1 MSLLIWWSIGL
12 QSSILTQEL
21 ALIDIRLNWLR
32 TGLTEA
38 GMVSRIG
45 RNRKIFIQN
54 LEFCTIFFFEPQ
66 SWLTDNIWDANM
78 HLCIS
83 KYDFHTNNDARNS
96 ILFIYLLW
104 LWVLVAH
111 KVFAF
116 RINAVNATY
125 PRLCIAY
132 AGRVRL
138 HHPKS
143 NWVQWKNGSFQF
155 SSSRVAMHGC
165 WIYLPDCPTQNSLK
179 RSFSLELRGLKKT
192 VASFSSNAY
201 FFLIYF
207 CERFD
212 ELAWVCFW
220 VVVGQIV

>member
-32 TGLTEA
+32 TGVAEA
-38 GMVSRIG
+38 CMVSRIG

-143 NWVQWKNGSFQF
+143 NWVQWRKRLVSVLLLT
-155 SSSRVAMHGC
+155 SCDARLLDISAR
-165 WIYLPDCPTQNSLK
+165 LPDAK
-179 RSFSLELRGLKKT
+179 
-192 VASFSSNAY
+192 
-201 FFLIYF
+201 
-207 CERFD
+207 
-212 ELAWVCFW
+212 
-220 VVVGQIV
+220 